1 MEVPDSEAIERML
14 AAGELKRIGI
24 GTRRACYILPGG
36 ELCLKCYR
44 SEAEI
49 AEGKYP
55 GTVRSKPLLPTV
67 VNEIR
72 RCRFD
77 EKRNTG
83 CQEYRYWLKL
93 KTRLPRELMAAFPS
107 TMEMVKLS
115 GRGWA
120 TIEEAVINADGSA
133 PRRFAEEWA
142 LSDRAK
148 RERLFAALNI
158 LVDELVENTVRFFD
172 PQNVL
177 VQDLPDGDFRLR
189 ITDFEPGTRLLIPID
204 SIPAITRP
212 KVRRRFLRFMHDCG
226 ITLQPEV

>member
-1 MEVPDSEAIERML
+1 METPDSEAIERML
-14 AAGELKRIGI
+14 AAGGLKRIGI

-36 ELCLKCYR
+36 GLCLKCYR

-72 RCRFD
+72 RCRSD

-83 CQEYRYWLKL
+83 CQEYRYYLKL
-93 KTRLPRELMAAFPS
+93 KARLPGELMAAFPS
-107 TMEMVKLS
+107 TMEMVDLPS
-115 GRGWA
+115 RGWA
-120 TIEEAVINADGSA
+120 TIEEAVVNADGSA
-133 PRRFAEEWA
+133 PRRFAEEWMV
-142 LSDRAK
+142 SDGAK
-148 RERLFAALNI
+148 RERLFAALNS
-158 LVDELVENTVRFFD
+158 LVDALVENTVRFFD

-189 ITDFEPGTRLLIPID
+189 ITDFEPATRMLIPID
-204 SIPAITRP
+204 SIPAFTRS
-212 KVRRRFLRFMHDCG
+212 KVRRRFLRFMRDCG
-226 ITLQPEV
+226 IERE